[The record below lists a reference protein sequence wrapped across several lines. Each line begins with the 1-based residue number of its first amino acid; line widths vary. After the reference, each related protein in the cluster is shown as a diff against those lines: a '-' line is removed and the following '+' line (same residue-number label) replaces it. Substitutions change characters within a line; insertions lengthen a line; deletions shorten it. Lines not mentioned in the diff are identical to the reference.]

1 MIEQFK
7 QVILKVFQS
16 DPNTS
21 DMDFA
26 SIKEMSKKIGS
37 KDPFSAKINELKS
50 ENAWIEQIV
59 SFAANKPANEW
70 NDKDFQEA
78 VLRME
83 EMVRHFIMT
92 YRLYTLREKHSDTK
106 IIDIAIFEGQ
116 RPERTSKFYKF
127 KTDSNSVEKVTE
139 EVMKFLEDKK
149 LTESEKGEVVLKILK
164 KIMNFNDPSKGKIK
178 A

>member
-1 MIEQFK
+1 
-7 QVILKVFQS
+7 
-16 DPNTS
+16 
-21 DMDFA
+21 
-26 SIKEMSKKIGS
+26 MSKKIGS

-127 KTDSNSVEKVTE
+127 KTDNNSVEKVTE
-139 EVMKFLEDKK
+139 DVMKFLEDKK

-164 KIMNFNDPSKGKIK
+164 KIMNFDDPSKGKIK